1 MLGRNPGATA
11 ILVDLPNSDKSNH
24 PLAGH
29 CSPTKLGLF
38 RNSRSRARSVAM
50 PSLLRLA
57 LFLGPLSKPHA
68 GAAAVL
74 VDELN
79 PQFVIS

>member
-1 MLGRNPGATA
+1 
-11 ILVDLPNSDKSNH
+11 
-24 PLAGH
+24 
-29 CSPTKLGLF
+29 
-38 RNSRSRARSVAM
+38 M

-57 LFLGPLSKPHA
+57 RFLGPLSKPHA

>member
-1 MLGRNPGATA
+1 MLWRNPGATA
-11 ILVDLPNSDKSNH
+11 ILVDLPNSDKSNY
-24 PLAGH
+24 PLG
-29 CSPTKLGLF
+29 PLF
-38 RNSRSRARSVAM
+38 PDQIGFVSQFAIEARSVAM

-57 LFLGPLSKPHA
+57 LFLGLSKPHA